1 MAAILFLGEELKDKY
16 AKLYLRKLGYE
27 ILDYFIQNK
36 IIDYIVLPL
45 DGIKKDEIFE
55 NLVKNNIDKTYF
67 VYEITPFMWEIKTKY
82 NLKFIELKKDKEFN
96 NILNITRS
104 EALLMYSIEILP
116 ITLKDAKI
124 LIIGTNESINIIA
137 NDFKKYVNNVL
148 VAINKETNND
158 FNVNN
163 IKTIKISE
171 LNENINNYDL
181 IINTFPSLVIDEN
194 ILRNVS
200 PSSYIL
206 DLAPFPGGIDYY
218 KAKQFGIYAF
228 SLEDICQKIS
238 PKSIGIEYAKAI
250 NRGIEKWKN

>member
-27 ILDYFIQNK
+27 ILDYYIQNK

-45 DGIKKDEIFE
+45 DGIKKDELFE
-55 NLVKNNIDKTYF
+55 NLVKNNINKTYF

-82 NLKFIELKKDKEFN
+82 NLKFIELKKDKELN
-96 NILNITRS
+96 NILDITRS

-124 LIIGTNESINIIA
+124 LIIGSNESINIIA
-137 NDFKKYVNNVL
+137 NDFKKYVNKVL
-148 VAINKETNND
+148 LAINKEINKD
-158 FNVNN
+158 LDLDN
-163 IKTIKISE
+163 IKTIKFNE
-171 LNENINNYDL
+171 LSENIKNFDL
-181 IINTFPSLVIDEN
+181 IINTFPSLIIDEK

-206 DLAPFPGGIDYY
+206 DLAPFPGGVDYY

-228 SLEDICQKIS
+228 LLDSIGSKVS
-238 PKSIGIEYAKAI
+238 PKTVGIEYAKAI
-250 NRGIEKWKN
+250 NRGITQ